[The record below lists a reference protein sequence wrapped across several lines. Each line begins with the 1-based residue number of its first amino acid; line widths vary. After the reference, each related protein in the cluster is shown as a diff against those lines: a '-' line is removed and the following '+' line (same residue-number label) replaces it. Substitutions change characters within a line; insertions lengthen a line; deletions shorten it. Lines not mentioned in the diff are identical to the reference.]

1 MKRNDV
7 WGKGRDGEGRGE
19 GIDMLVGQDRLWGK
33 GFLINEYFREFAE
46 RFSFDP
52 ILLTLSCLR

>member
-1 MKRNDV
+1 M
-7 WGKGRDGEGRGE
+7 GEGEGRGE
-19 GIDMLVGQDRLWGK
+19 GIDMLVGQDRSWGK